1 MIADMPDLYEG
12 GGSNGG
18 DPRYSLFAS
27 KSDVPNAAHPG
38 YGRCAGISIFYS
50 APQEAVSWAF
60 RSREFLNPRKRD
72 QPLTCHPVA
81 SRSGR

>member
-18 DPRYSLFAS
+18 DPRYSLLALNRTGRMQ
-27 KSDVPNAAHPG
+27 PHPG

-50 APQEAVSWAF
+50 APQEAVPWAF

-72 QPLTCHPVA
+72 QPLTRHPVA